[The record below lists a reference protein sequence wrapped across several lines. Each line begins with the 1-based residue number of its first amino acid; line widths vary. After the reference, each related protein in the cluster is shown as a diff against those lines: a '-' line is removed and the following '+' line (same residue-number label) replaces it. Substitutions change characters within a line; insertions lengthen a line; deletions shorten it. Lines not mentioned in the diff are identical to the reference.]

1 MSVAAI
7 ILLVDDEVDLLDAL
21 GWTLRKEGFTLRTAT
36 SGQEALDAARREP
49 PPDLVLLDVMLPD
62 LSGIEVC
69 RRLKAAPAT
78 AAMPVIMLTARG
90 EELDRVMGF
99 EVGVDDYVVK
109 PFSARELLLRI
120 RAVLRRNGA
129 EAPAADPRQIA
140 SFGCLRIDR
149 EGHRVWVGEAE
160 VELTAMELRLLDA
173 LFSRRG
179 RVQTR
184 DQLVEGVWGDA
195 GMVTERAVDTQV
207 KRLRSKLGAAGD
219 YIETL
224 RGVGY
229 RFADRPDRAE
239 PPK

>member
-1 MSVAAI
+1 MAPI
-7 ILLVDDEVDLLDAL
+7 ILLVDDEVDLTDAL
-21 GWTLRKEGFTLRTAT
+21 GWTLRKEGFVVRTA
-36 SGQEALDAARREP
+36 SNGVEALAQAQREP
-49 PPDLVLLDVMLPD
+49 LPGLVLLDVMLPD

-69 RRLKAAPAT
+69 RRLKAEPAT
-78 AAMPVIMLTARG
+78 AGMPVIMLTARG

-129 EAPAADPRQIA
+129 ESLAEVRPITV
-140 SFGCLRIDR
+140 FGSLRIDR
-149 EGHRVWVGEAE
+149 EAHRVWVGEVE

-173 LFSRRG
+173 LFQRRG
-179 RVQTR
+179 RVQSR
-184 DQLVEGVWGDA
+184 DQLVESVWGDV

-207 KRLRSKLGAAGD
+207 KRLRSKLGEAGD

-229 RFADRPDRAE
+229 RFAERPERLT
-239 PPK
+239 